1 MQRYLVGGAVRD
13 QLLGLAVADR
23 DYVVVGATPQEMLA
37 QGFTPVGKDFP
48 VFLHPRSHEEHALAR
63 TERKTAPGYAGF
75 VFHAAS
81 DVTLEEDLARRDL
94 TINAMA
100 QADDG
105 SLIDPFDGQGD
116 LQKRLLRHVSPA
128 FLEDPVRIL
137 RVARFSARFTDFTL
151 APETALLMRTMVANG
166 EVDALV
172 PERVWQEFS
181 RGLMEA
187 QPSRMIE
194 VLRSCGALE
203 RLLPAL
209 AQLWAVPAGV
219 VNAGGAGTAALVC
232 LDAAAHAG
240 AILPVRLAVLMQAL
254 AVPASAPGPA
264 DVSTI
269 DTVCISLKV
278 PVDCRDLARLAGR
291 ECALLLARPGAPDA
305 VLAVL
310 ERSDAMRKPERFL
323 QTLTALGFVD
333 ATAAAA
339 ATLVQW
345 MRLMRAVRSIDAGA
359 IATAVQLQHPGQ
371 PMQINHAIRVARIAA
386 IAAEMAL

>member
-13 QLLGLAVADR
+13 RLLGLPVADR

-37 QGFTPVGKDFP
+37 QGFTAVGKDFP
-48 VFLHPRSHEEHALAR
+48 VFLHPQTHEEHALAR

-151 APETALLMRTMVANG
+151 APETALLMHTMVLNG

-194 VLRSCGALE
+194 LLRSCGALA
-203 RLLPAL
+203 RMLPAV
-209 AQLWAVPAGV
+209 AELWAVPSAV
-219 VNAGGAGTAALVC
+219 ANRHGAGPATLAW
-232 LDAAAHAG
+232 LDAAARAN
-240 AILPVRLAVLMQAL
+240 ATLSVRLAVLMQAL
-254 AVPASAPGPA
+254 AVPAAVPDTA
-264 DVSTI
+264 DVSAI
-269 DTVCISLKV
+269 DTVCARLKV
-278 PVDCRDLARLAGR
+278 PADCRELARLAGR
-291 ECALLLARPGAPDA
+291 GRGLLSAPPASADA
-305 VLAVL
+305 ALAVL
-310 ERSDAMRKPERFL
+310 ERSDALRKPARFL
-323 QTLTALGFVD
+323 QALEVLGFID
-333 ATAAAA
+333 GTAATTAA
-339 ATLVQW
+339 RAQW
-345 MRLMRAVRSIDAGA
+345 MRLLQAARSVDAGVIAAAVR
-359 IATAVQLQHPGQ
+359 LQHPGQ
-371 PMQINHAIRVARIAA
+371 PMQINQAVRTARIAA
-386 IAAEMAL
+386 IAADDAL